1 MIPLPGNSI
10 IVINPQ
16 KPFKEPQP
24 DKGTPW
30 KQYQLYPVR
39 TQKKPQFPLTPEEII
54 VQLQNYIRK
63 RKAEIWSMIE
73 IDHEIKAD
81 PYDDVARVREV
92 EKIEKI
98 IKNRR

>member
-1 MIPLPGNSI
+1 MKYNIVVGDRYELLPTHF
-10 IVINPQ
+10 
-16 KPFKEPQP
+16 KKEP
-24 DKGTPW
+24 
-30 KQYQLYPVR
+30 QYQLYPVR

>member
-1 MIPLPGNSI
+1 
-10 IVINPQ
+10 
-16 KPFKEPQP
+16 
-24 DKGTPW
+24 
-30 KQYQLYPVR
+30 
-39 TQKKPQFPLTPEEII
+39 
-54 VQLQNYIRK
+54 
-63 RKAEIWSMIE
+63 MIE